1 MIGKG
6 ENVAEAPW
14 SLFEELLCIKC
25 ALHMGEKE
33 DINTINLANFYNKIV
48 LSIKDNSI
56 KLPKDESIVELQKL
70 DQKEQ
75 NAVDYL
81 VNKLF
86 RDDVLFKE
94 QMKHQI
100 ELNVK

>member
-1 MIGKG
+1 M
-6 ENVAEAPW
+6 
-14 SLFEELLCIKC
+14 
-25 ALHMGEKE
+25 
-33 DINTINLANFYNKIV
+33 
-48 LSIKDNSI
+48 SIKDNSI
-56 KLPKDESIVELQKL
+56 KLPKDESIVVELQKL

-75 NAVDYL
+75 NDVDYL